1 MQINSYLQNK
11 NAKKFAEKCKIICNI
26 LIINAMTNYEKI
38 QKISY
43 FYRMIRNSKNYDI
56 KTQKDLA
63 EKIGVNQSSLSA
75 AMNGVERYL
84 TDSLLDKL
92 SMTFPEI
99 EQMYSASS
107 SVITGNVTG
116 NGNNFIAGNHNKVG
130 SYAEIVEETHNDC
143 PDDVCTVVQC
153 TATLPYVKS
162 EIVQSREVNIRELI
176 EEHSHTLE
184 HRSMRQLL
192 GREVDYIQK
201 VITSAMMPLFQ
212 PGDYLFVRFLPD
224 DAKLISGAIYLIDTK
239 AYGAMVRQV
248 YVEGDE
254 LHLHSLNP
262 EFKELEVPRDEVFSI
277 SLVVRSLRSDFNMP
291 TEIPN
296 ITQIMQRR
304 DDQIDH
310 LIEQIDKASERES
323 RLISLLEKKF

>member
-1 MQINSYLQNK
+1 MTLKNRVQAYCDRKNIAVSYFERSCGLSNGYFK
-11 NAKKFAEKCKIICNI
+11 ASTKRI
-26 LIINAMTNYEKI
+26 LDD
-38 QKISY
+38 KISK
-43 FYRMIRNSKNYDI
+43 IRRAFP
-56 KTQKDLA
+56 DLNIDWLQTGEGEMLNPTTA
-63 EKIGVNQSSLSA
+63 
-75 AMNGVERYL
+75 
-84 TDSLLDKL
+84 
-92 SMTFPEI
+92 
-99 EQMYSASS
+99 
-107 SVITGNVTG
+107 VITGNVTG
-116 NGNNFIAGNHNKVG
+116 NGNNFIAGNHNKMG
-130 SYAEIVEETHNDC
+130 AYAEIVEETHKDC
-143 PDDVCTVVQC
+143 PEDVCTVVQC
-153 TATLPYVKS
+153 PATIPYVKS

-212 PGDYLFVRFLPD
+212 PGDYLFVRFLPY

-262 EFKELEVPRDEVFSI
+262 EFKELEVHRDEVFSI

>member
-1 MQINSYLQNK
+1 MNNKQNS
-11 NAKKFAEKCKIICNI
+11 EKLHTIFRYVRSV
-26 LIINAMTNYEKI
+26 ARYG
-38 QKISY
+38 
-43 FYRMIRNSKNYDI
+43 IR
-56 KTQKDLA
+56 TQKDFA
-63 EKIGVNQSSLSA
+63 EAIGVSQTSLSS
-75 AMNGVERYL
+75 AMNGDSRYL
-84 TDSLLDKL
+84 TRTLFDKIFA
-92 SMTFPEI
+92 TFPEI

-130 SYAEIVEETHNDC
+130 TYAEIVEETHNDC

-153 TATLPYVKS
+153 PATLPYVKS
-162 EIVQSREVNIRELI
+162 EIVQSRDVNIRELI

-239 AYGAMVRQV
+239 AHGAMVRQV

-262 EFKELEVPRDEVFSI
+262 EFKELEVCRDEVFSI
-277 SLVVRSLRSDFNMP
+277 SLVVRSLRSYFNMP
-291 TEIPN
+291 TETPN